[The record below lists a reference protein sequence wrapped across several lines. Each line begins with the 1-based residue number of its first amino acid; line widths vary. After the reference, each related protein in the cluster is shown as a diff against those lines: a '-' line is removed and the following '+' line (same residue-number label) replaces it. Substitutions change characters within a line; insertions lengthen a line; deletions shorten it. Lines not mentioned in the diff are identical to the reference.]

1 MTKYFYTT
9 MNEKAAAGY
18 IYECSASTQ
27 EEAEKEVIAKFEA
40 LATSDQKENVYSLC
54 SWNDE
59 EAFFKYFNEF
69 NSLEFEEQEALLAAL
84 QRREEEPILEISFDK
99 NGIKIER

>member
-9 MNEKAAAGY
+9 MNEKMANGY

-27 EEAEKEVIAKFEA
+27 EEAEKEVLAKFEA

-54 SWNDE
+54 SWSNE
-59 EAFFKYFNEF
+59 ENYYKYFNEF
-69 NSLEFEEQEALLAAL
+69 DSLEFEEQEALLDEL
-84 QRREEEPILEISFDK
+84 LRREGDPLLTISYD
-99 NGIKIER
+99 NEIKIEK